1 MLEGKFTIK
10 IPYASGRKNLIEDL
24 TLDDLQ
30 RISQPIIDRA
40 IQPIWDALDKAKL
53 KKEDIDLIILAGGS
67 SQLPSVY
74 SRIYNEIGIEPR
86 IIPKNLMLAIS
97 YGATLY
103 QREVFNYPKVKRN
116 IRTLGDSLGI
126 MVDDGGR
133 RSVQLLLNHDQPL
146 PARKIYTFDIA
157 EGQSEVSI
165 NLVTLL
171 GNSDK
176 PDRKL
181 RQRTLKLSENASKIV
196 VEITVTENRLIEL
209 TAYDPK
215 HKEKKSIIQVDSQ
228 LMSGKEI
235 SDKRKQLG
243 IEIIPSNAN
252 KNLQPCIRIDLG
264 TTTTELTYTNR
275 TGEAELMYLVN
286 PDAPSQYSKY
296 CFPSVIYFKNGID
309 NPEIANEKAC
319 DALGNADESE
329 NVCGNFKIANRN
341 KYVVSVDGNNLTVRD
356 LSALLLNKVWEIA
369 KDSLDDMNLNS
380 AVVTVPAGFNFDECQ
395 DTYNAAKMA
404 GIENVTLIDE
414 PTAAYLY
421 YSHVQD
427 LDTTNI
433 KNVLVFDFGGGTAD
447 VAVLDVKNE
456 AYDESTEYKD
466 CLFKVLGVSGAIN
479 CGGKSIDD
487 AIVKEIQNRFETK
500 NDCKISPTN
509 LRRLRTEV
517 EKAKVQLSE
526 YFSESGECDD

>member
-1 MLEGKFTIK
+1 MAKDTVTIK

-30 RISQPIIDRA
+30 RISDPIIERA
-40 IQPIWDALDKAKL
+40 IEPIWDALDKANL
-53 KKEDIDLIILAGGS
+53 DKEDIDLVILAGGS

-74 SRIYNEIGIEPR
+74 SKIYDAIGIEPR

-97 YGATLY
+97 YGASLY
-103 QREVFNYPKVKRN
+103 QREIFNYPKVKRDV
-116 IRTLGDSLGI
+116 RTLGNSLGLI
-126 MVDDGGR
+126 VDDGGR
-133 RSVQLLLNHDQPL
+133 RSVKLLLNHNQAL
-146 PARKIYTFDIA
+146 PARQVYTFA
-157 EGQSEVSI
+157 VGEGQSEVSI

-176 PDRKL
+176 IDRKL
-181 RQRTLKLSENASKIV
+181 KQRNLKLSKDASQVV

-215 HKEKKSIIQVDSQ
+215 HKNEKSIIQVDRQ
-228 LMSGKEI
+228 MMSKKDIME
-235 SDKRKQLG
+235 KRKQLG
-243 IEIIPSNAN
+243 IEVIADEVK
-252 KNLQPCIRIDLG
+252 KNLQPCIGIDLG

-275 TGEAELMYLVN
+275 TGDAELMHLVN
-286 PDAPSQYSKY
+286 PEAPVQYSEY
-296 CFPSVIYFKNGID
+296 CFPSVIYFKSGLE
-309 NPEIANEKAC
+309 NPEIANTKAC
-319 DALGNADESE
+319 DALGNADDFE
-329 NVCGNFKIANRN
+329 NVCGSFKIANRN
-341 KYVVSVDGNNLTVRD
+341 KYVISVDGKGLSVSD
-356 LSALLLNKVWEIA
+356 LSAILLSKVWETA
-369 KDSLDDMNLNS
+369 KAAFGDMDLRS
-380 AVVTVPAGFNFDECQ
+380 AVVTVPAAFDFDACQ

-456 AYDESTEYKD
+456 AYAESHEYKD
-466 CLFKVLGVSGAIN
+466 CLFTVLGVSGAVN

-487 AIVKEIQNRFETK
+487 AIVEEIKTRFETK
-500 NDCKISPTN
+500 NNCTITATN
-509 LRRLRTEV
+509 LKRLRTEV

-526 YFSESGECDD
+526 YYNESGEM